1 MIKSTCN
8 IIKTNYSKLKT
19 NVYRM
24 AQENNDG
31 IITNK
36 NKTFS
41 TSLPCHYS
49 SLFIK
54 STGEVYPCCAVWSD
68 PKWKIGHLSD
78 NALIEKIINY
88 DGSGCKCFWREN
100 RKATSYEKPVIKHLH
115 LELSLK
121 CQAQCAMCSV
131 NAPGWDG
138 SYNYYNALTQL
149 VDYFV
154 PEYITVQGGEILV
167 QPKSIDWIQLIKKK
181 HENIGFRLVTNGGA
195 ANQHALE
202 TIESLFKLVS
212 ISFVGYQ
219 SETYRTIM
227 GLGIT
232 KTTEFAHKI
241 ANRGKVTLRLKFLVT
256 PLNVHESALFF
267 RWAVGVVPAV
277 IVMHDSD
284 ISKYINYDTEDS
296 YWFKIIDRSAK
307 ALQNAIKDSAKI
319 INQKNIKMHI
329 HDSVKKLYSIDSKF
343 IDDNNLNNSFVST
356 LDENIG

>member
-1 MIKSTCN
+1 
-8 IIKTNYSKLKT
+8 
-19 NVYRM
+19 
-24 AQENNDG
+24 
-31 IITNK
+31 
-36 NKTFS
+36 
-41 TSLPCHYS
+41 
-49 SLFIK
+49 
-54 STGEVYPCCAVWSD
+54 
-68 PKWKIGHLSD
+68 
-78 NALIEKIINY
+78 
-88 DGSGCKCFWREN
+88 
-100 RKATSYEKPVIKHLH
+100 
-115 LELSLK
+115 
-121 CQAQCAMCSV
+121 
-131 NAPGWDG
+131 
-138 SYNYYNALTQL
+138 
-149 VDYFV
+149 
-154 PEYITVQGGEILV
+154 
-167 QPKSIDWIQLIKKK
+167 
-181 HENIGFRLVTNGGA
+181 
-195 ANQHALE
+195 
-202 TIESLFKLVS
+202 
-212 ISFVGYQ
+212 
-219 SETYRTIM
+219 M

-232 KTTEFAHKI
+232 KTTEFAYKI